1 MRSAGAPQEWTVH
14 GERGA
19 VPLLKFI
26 VWVALRLGRPAARLF
41 LYPICLYF
49 LIFSGRAR
57 RASRLYLARVLGRRP
72 RATDVFRHYHAF
84 ASCILD
90 RVFLLNDG
98 LDLFDV
104 RVHGEDV
111 VMDVLERGSGC
122 ILLGA
127 HFGSFEV
134 ARALGRRQPG
144 LRVTL
149 VMYEENARKIR
160 SALNA
165 INPGLAMDVVG
176 LGKPGAMIEVDQR
189 LEEGHFVGILADRSL
204 DGEEGTRYSFL
215 GAPASFPNGPFRMA
229 ALLKRPVVLM
239 FGAYRG
245 GRCYDVY
252 FERLTGPSEPAPGR
266 GRDDVA
272 EAMSRYVQ
280 RLEHHCREAPFNWF
294 NFFDFWA

>member
-1 MRSAGAPQEWTVH
+1 MTSAGTPPEWTVR

-19 VPLLKFI
+19 MPLLKFI

-49 LIFSGRAR
+49 LIFSGRPR
-57 RASRLYLARVLGRRP
+57 LASRRYLARVLGRRP
-72 RATDVFRHYHAF
+72 GAADVFRHYHAF

-90 RVFLLNDG
+90 RVFFLNDG
-98 LDLFDV
+98 LHRFDV
-104 RVHGEDV
+104 QVQGEDV
-111 VMDVLERGSGC
+111 VMDILERGSGC

-165 INPGLAMDVVG
+165 INPDLAMDVVG

-204 DGEEGTRYSFL
+204 DGEERARYPFL
-215 GAPASFPNGPFRMA
+215 GAPAAFPSGPFRMA

-245 GRCYDVY
+245 GRRYDVH
-252 FERLTGPSEPAPGR
+252 FERLTDLSEAAPCGV
-266 GRDDVA
+266 RDDIDK
-272 EAMSRYVQ
+272 AMSRYVE